1 MCGRVSL
8 TWKWQEINNQP
19 RHGAGALKHKKME
32 QLKPYNV
39 EAEAMPYD
47 APVKFLVRQI
57 NGIMRGELTL
67 DEETSKQVMD
77 LLKMMQKRYNQ
88 SLILASH
95 DKDIASYADRIII
108 MKDGLI
114 VE

>member
-1 MCGRVSL
+1 
-8 TWKWQEINNQP
+8 
-19 RHGAGALKHKKME
+19 ME

-67 DEETSKQVMD
+67 DEETSK
-77 LLKMMQKRYNQ
+77 LYRNG
-88 SLILASH
+88 SH
-95 DKDIASYADRIII
+95 DEQTNIRLELCVVASKHFKTDCCISEVLNGR
-108 MKDGLI
+108 
-114 VE
+114 